1 MPSLVLLCVTL
12 GRNFPRRIAAAHSP
26 PEDHALRGPARKL
39 ALFLPLTFA
48 LSAVFY
54 ALIARAGTLQTTGGL
69 YVVGLMWS
77 PGVAALATQLITEG
91 NVNGLGWRSGKTRYL
106 LLSVAL
112 PLGLVGVTYAAV
124 WLTGLGG
131 FPNMAFIERIAG
143 EMGFEGTAAQTI
155 LIFAVVSST
164 FGLMTASATAL
175 GEEIGWRGLL
185 VPALN
190 RLTGFTGA
198 ALISGAVWAVWHYP
212 LILFA
217 DYRSEAPPGYALAC
231 FTVMAVAFGVVMA
244 WMRLKSGSLWT
255 AVLLHAAHNVFV
267 QTIFTP
273 LTADTGPTKY
283 VVDEFGAGLAV
294 AYLLAAVVFWRMRDQ
309 LPAPERG
316 PAA

>member
-1 MPSLVLLCVTL
+1 
-12 GRNFPRRIAAAHSP
+12 
-26 PEDHALRGPARKL
+26 LRGPARKL

-77 PGVAALATQLITEG
+77 PGVAALATQYITEG
-91 NVNGLGWRSGKTRYL
+91 NLDGLGWRSGKTRYL

-112 PLGLVGVTYAAV
+112 PLVLVGATYLAV
-124 WLTGLGG
+124 WLSGLGG
-131 FPNMAFIERIAG
+131 FPNPDFVAQIAADT
-143 EMGFEGTAAQTI
+143 GFEGSPAQTI
-155 LIFAVVSST
+155 LLFVVVSST

-185 VPALN
+185 VPALD

-198 ALISGAVWAVWHYP
+198 ALISGGVWAVWHYP
-212 LILFA
+212 VILLA
-217 DYRSEAPPGYALAC
+217 DYRSEAPLGYALAC

-244 WMRLKSGSLWT
+244 WFRLKSGSLWT

-273 LTADTGPTKY
+273 LTVDTGPTKY
-283 VVDEFGAGLAV
+283 VIDEFGIGLAV
-294 AYLLAAVVFWRMRDQ
+294 AYTLAAVVFWRMRDQ
-309 LPAPERG
+309 LPAPDQVR
-316 PAA
+316 